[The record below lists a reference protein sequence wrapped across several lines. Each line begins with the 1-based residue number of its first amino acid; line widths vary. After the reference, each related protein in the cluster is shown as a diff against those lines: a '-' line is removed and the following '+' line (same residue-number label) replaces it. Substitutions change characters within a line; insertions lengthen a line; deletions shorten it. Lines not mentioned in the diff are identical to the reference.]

1 MNQSTSPTNSTSLED
16 PCLQELQKLLGER
29 LSMSN
34 SVREQHGR
42 DESFHASAPPEA
54 VAFVECN
61 EEVAEIVRICV
72 QYQKPIIPFG
82 TGTSLEGHVAALHG
96 GVCLDV
102 SGMNQVLEVNEN
114 DLDCRVQAGVTR
126 KQLNQHLRNSGLFFP
141 IDPGADASLGG
152 MTATRASGTNAVRY
166 GTMRENVLGLTV
178 VTADGR
184 IIRTGTRARK
194 SSAGYDLTRLFVG
207 SEGTLGIIT
216 EIQLRLYG
224 VPEAI
229 SAAVC
234 SFETMEGAVNTTIST
249 IQMGIPVARIE
260 LLDEV
265 QVDAINRYSDF
276 DYALKPTLFFEFHG
290 TEAWVK
296 EQAEMVKEISTEEGG
311 SDFQWSTREQEKQ
324 KLWEARH
331 NAYYAALAMR
341 PGSKGWATDVCVP
354 ISRLA
359 DCILETR
366 SDIEESKLT
375 VPLVGHVGDG
385 NFHLLFLIDPENE
398 EEELKLYQPLNDR
411 LVERALR
418 MGGTC
423 TGENGIGSGKIK
435 YMETEHGDSLDLMRQ
450 IKQAFDPDNLMNPG
464 KMLPA

>member
-1 MNQSTSPTNSTSLED
+1 MNQSTSPTNSTSLKD

-331 NAYYAALAMR
+331 NAYYAALALR

-423 TGENGIGSGKIK
+423 SGEHGIGSGKIK
-435 YMETEHGDSLDLMRQ
+435 YMEAEHGESLDLMRQ

>member
-1 MNQSTSPTNSTSLED
+1 MNKSTSPTDSTSLKD

-29 LSMSN
+29 LSVSN

-54 VAFVECN
+54 VAFVENN

-72 QYQKPIIPFG
+72 QHQKPIIPFG

-102 SGMNQVLEVNEN
+102 SGMNKVLEVNEN

-290 TEAWVK
+290 TEAWVR
-296 EQAEMVKEISTEEGG
+296 EQSEMVKEISTEEGG

-331 NAYYAALAMR
+331 NAYYAGLALR

-398 EEELKLYQPLNDR
+398 EEELKLYQSLNDR
-411 LVERALR
+411 LIERALR

-423 TGENGIGSGKIK
+423 TGEHGIGSGKIK
-435 YMETEHGDSLDLMRQ
+435 YMKAEHGDSLDLMRQ
-450 IKQAFDPDNLMNPG
+450 IKQALDPDNLMNPG

>member
-1 MNQSTSPTNSTSLED
+1 MNQSTSPTNSTSLKD

-82 TGTSLEGHVAALHG
+82 TGTSLEGHVAALQG

-366 SDIEESKLT
+366 SDIEESGQV

-423 TGENGIGSGKIK
+423 TGEHGIGSGKIK
-435 YMETEHGDSLDLMRQ
+435 YMEAEHGDSLDLMRQ

>member
-1 MNQSTSPTNSTSLED
+1 MNKSTSPTDSTSLKD

-29 LSMSN
+29 LSVSN

-54 VAFVECN
+54 VAFVENN

-102 SGMNQVLEVNEN
+102 SGMNKVLEVNEN

-126 KQLNQHLRNSGLFFP
+126 KELNQHLRNSGLFFP

-296 EQAEMVKEISTEEGG
+296 EQSEMVKEISTEEGG
-311 SDFQWSTREQEKQ
+311 SDFQWSTQEQEKQ

-331 NAYYAALAMR
+331 NAYYAGLALR

-411 LVERALR
+411 LIERALR

-423 TGENGIGSGKIK
+423 TGEHGIGSGKIK
-435 YMETEHGDSLDLMRQ
+435 YMEAEHGDSLDLMRQ

>member
-1 MNQSTSPTNSTSLED
+1 MNQSTSPTNSTSLKD

-366 SDIEESKLT
+366 SDIEESGLT

-423 TGENGIGSGKIK
+423 TGEHGIGSGKIK
-435 YMETEHGDSLDLMRQ
+435 YMEAEHGESLDLMRQ

>member
-1 MNQSTSPTNSTSLED
+1 MNKSTSPTDSTSLKD

-54 VAFVECN
+54 VAFVENN

-72 QYQKPIIPFG
+72 QHQKPIIPFG

-102 SGMNQVLEVNEN
+102 SGMNKVLEVNEN

-141 IDPGADASLGG
+141 MEPGADASLGG
-152 MTATRASGTNAVRY
+152 ITAARASGTNAGRY

-290 TEAWVK
+290 TEAWVQ

-311 SDFQWSTREQEKQ
+311 SDFQWSTQEQEKQ

-331 NAYYAALAMR
+331 NAYYAGLALR

-423 TGENGIGSGKIK
+423 TGEHGIGSGKIK
-435 YMETEHGDSLDLMRQ
+435 YMEAEHGDSLDLMRQ